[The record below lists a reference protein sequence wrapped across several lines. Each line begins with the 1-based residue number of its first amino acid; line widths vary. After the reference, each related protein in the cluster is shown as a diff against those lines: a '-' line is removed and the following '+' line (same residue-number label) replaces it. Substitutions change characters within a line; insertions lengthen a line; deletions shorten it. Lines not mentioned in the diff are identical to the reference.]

1 MKNKL
6 FADWGLKV
14 ISLLMAVALW
24 YVVTNINDPDTTI
37 RFNNVK
43 VSMRNTGIVT
53 DNGQVFEVLDDTDV
67 VDVVTIRGPRSII
80 DTLSSENVSAIADF
94 NNLTASNTVPINI
107 TTNKY
112 FGQLESVSGNID
124 TLKLNIENLKSK
136 TLALNATTS
145 GTVSE
150 GYMIGDVTADE
161 NQLRISGPESVIDQV
176 VRAEANVSV
185 TGFTQDIVTD
195 ADIVLL
201 DAEGIPVEKDNITS
215 NISKDR
221 VRVEILQTKRVGL
234 IFSTTGTPAEGYEAT
249 GTITSDPD
257 TVLVAGRAA
266 VINYLE
272 NIEIDEAINIT
283 GQTGDMQTL
292 VNISKFLPSNLKIAD
307 SDFNGMVTVTVSIE
321 PTMLRNIRMNV
332 SDIELTNV
340 PQGYSV
346 TVVDP
351 EESYS
356 VSIRALQ
363 QRLDSLDPSSV
374 KAVADLDDILDQE
387 DTVGSNYH
395 VTLDFYDDTGRL
407 KADTPVQIW
416 VTLIEE

>member
-14 ISLLMAVALW
+14 ISLLMAIALW

-80 DTLSSENVSAIADF
+80 DTLSAENVSAIADF

-107 TTNKY
+107 STNKY

-145 GTVSE
+145 GTISE

-201 DAEGIPVEKDNITS
+201 DAEGNQVAKDNTTS

-234 IFSTTGTPAEGYEAT
+234 TFSTTGTPAEGYEAT
-249 GTITSDPD
+249 GTITCDPD
-257 TVLVAGRAA
+257 TILVAGRSA

-283 GQTGDMQTL
+283 GQTGNMQTL
-292 VNISKFLPSNLKIAD
+292 VNISKFFPSNLRIAD

-321 PTMLRNIRMNV
+321 PTMLRNIRMDVNE
-332 SDIELTNV
+332 IELTNV
-340 PQGYSV
+340 PDGY
-346 TVVDP
+346 TAKIVDP

-363 QRLDSLDPSSV
+363 QRLDSLDPLNV
-374 KAVADLDDILDQE
+374 KAVADLEDILDQE

-395 VTLDFYDDTGRL
+395 VTLDFYDGTDRL
-407 KADTPVQIW
+407 KTDVPVQIW
-416 VTLIEE
+416 VTLSEE

>member
-351 EESYS
+351 EESYN

>member
-14 ISLLMAVALW
+14 ISLLMAIALW
-24 YVVTNINDPDTTI
+24 YVVTNINDPDTTLRI
-37 RFNNVK
+37 SNVK
-43 VSMRNTGIVT
+43 VTMINTGIIT
-53 DNGQVFEVLDDTDV
+53 DNGQVFEVLDGTDV
-67 VDVVTIRGPRSII
+67 VDMVTIRGPRSII
-80 DTLSSENVSAIADF
+80 DTLRADNVSATADF

-112 FGQLESVSGNID
+112 YGQLESVSGNID
-124 TLKLNIENLKSK
+124 TLKLNIENLKAK

-145 GTVSE
+145 GTISE

-201 DAEGIPVEKDNITS
+201 DSEGIPVDKGRITS

-221 VRVEILQTKRVGL
+221 VKVEILQTKRVGL

-257 TVLVAGRAA
+257 TILVAGRSA

-283 GQTGDMQTL
+283 GQSGDMQTL
-292 VNISKFLPSNLKIAD
+292 VNIRKFLPGNLRLAD
-307 SDFNGMVTVTVSIE
+307 SDFNGMVTVTISIE
-321 PTMLRNIRMNV
+321 PTMLRNIRMEVNA
-332 SDIELTNV
+332 IELENV
-340 PQGYSV
+340 PDGYIAKI
-346 TVVDP
+346 VDP
-351 EESYS
+351 EEFYN

-363 QRLDSLDPSSV
+363 QKLDSLDPSNV
-374 KAVADLDDILDQE
+374 KAVADLEDILEQE
-387 DTVGSNYH
+387 DTVGNNYH
-395 VTLDFYDDTGRL
+395 VTLDFFEGTNRL
-407 KADTPVQIW
+407 KTDTPVQIW
-416 VTLIEE
+416 ITLSEE